1 MRSQVWV
8 IPLCVLVGGLVPH
21 RASAD
26 PPKVERQDNHVVPLM
41 TEITFKDKDL
51 PKARVM
57 VFSIVSGPYVSTHA
71 WNLIGDGDTS
81 VRVWLDTIAE
91 IKEIDDK
98 RLTVVFK
105 DGKERQFRH
114 KQQALWVYHPND
126 SREEVPVVKL
136 THIRVL
142 RAPRKDKE
150 NQAMFDQWRY
160 SPYTGEK
167 LPPVEDDK

>member
-1 MRSQVWV
+1 MWI
-8 IPLCVLVGGLVPH
+8 IPLCVLVGGSVPH

-41 TEITFKDKDL
+41 TEITFKDENV

-57 VFSIVSGPYVSTHA
+57 VFGILRGPYLSSHA
-71 WNLIGDGDTS
+71 WNLAGDGNTS

-91 IKEIDDK
+91 IKEIDEK

-105 DGKERQFRH
+105 DGTELQFRH
-114 KQQALWVYHPND
+114 EQESLRVYHPND
-126 SREEVPVVKL
+126 STEKVPVAKL
-136 THIRVL
+136 RQIKFL
-142 RAPRKDKE
+142 RAPRKDQE

-167 LPPVEDDK
+167 LPPVEDNK